1 MSDSITTQ
9 IDTTGPVSDTT
20 RAAAASYLTRTGN
33 ADLLDM
39 LGLTAAPVALHTCP
53 VCGNRRESD
62 GRPCRRRTC
71 AAGSQ
76 RRLGGAS

>member
-9 IDTTGPVSDTT
+9 IDTTGPVDDTT

-33 ADLLDM
+33 ADLLDI
-39 LGLTAAPVALHTCP
+39 LGLAVAPVALHTCP